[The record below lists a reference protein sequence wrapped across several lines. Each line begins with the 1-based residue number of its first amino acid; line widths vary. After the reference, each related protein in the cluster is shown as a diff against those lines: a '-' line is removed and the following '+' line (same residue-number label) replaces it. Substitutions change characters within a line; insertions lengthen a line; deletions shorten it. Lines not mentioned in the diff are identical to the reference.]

1 VGVKRQ
7 NLEENFLAPT
17 AIEKSSI
24 ARARKLRRS
33 MTEGE
38 KRFWLAL
45 REFRKT
51 HGFHV
56 RKQVPIGPYI
66 ADFAI
71 HSARLIIEVDGHFH
85 SEPDNRTY
93 DEKRDAWFAR
103 AGYKTLRFA
112 TGDLAGSFDGCIEQ
126 ILRELG
132 IIP

>member
-1 VGVKRQ
+1 VGVTKSKK
-7 NLEENFLAPT
+7 EVSFLAPT

-33 MTEGE
+33 MTQGE
-38 KRFWLAL
+38 KRLWLAL

-56 RKQVPIGPYI
+56 RKQVPIGPCI

-71 HSARLIIEVDGHFH
+71 HSARLIIEVDGDLH
-85 SEPDNRTY
+85 SEPDNRTH

-103 AGYKTLRFA
+103 AGYKTLRFT
-112 TGDLAGSFDGCIEQ
+112 TGALAGSFDGCIEQ

>member
-1 VGVKRQ
+1 
-7 NLEENFLAPT
+7 
-17 AIEKSSI
+17 
-24 ARARKLRRS
+24 

-38 KRFWLAL
+38 KRLWLAL
-45 REFRKT
+45 REFRKL

-71 HSARLIIEVDGHFH
+71 HSAQLIIEVDGHFH
-85 SEPDNRTY
+85 AEPDNRKH
-93 DEKRDAWFAR
+93 DEKRDAWFER
-103 AGYKTLRFA
+103 AGYKTLRFT

-132 IIP
+132 VIP